1 MPFKIGNKTI
11 QLDTPFTIGEGNSL
25 IQYPA
30 NFLRLS
36 TEEEKSALGITW
48 EADPVRASDVFYWD
62 GNINNPKELEDKEE
76 VDENGNPMYVKVLDK
91 TDPQNPVMVDSTER
105 LVTKGLKSNF
115 IAQIKNTAG
124 TILAQTDWM
133 VIRKAER
140 NVDIPTSVATYRASV
155 VTKATELEA
164 SISAVTT
171 VEQLIALDLSFP
183 SDK

>member
-1 MPFKIGNKTI
+1 MPFKLGTKTI
-11 QLDTPFTIGEGNSL
+11 QLDTPFTHND

-30 NFLRLS
+30 NWIRLA
-36 TEEEKSALGITW
+36 TEEDKSAIGMTW
-48 EADPVRASDVFYWD
+48 EADAVRADDRFYWD
-62 GNINNPKELEDKEE
+62 GNINNPKALEDKLE
-76 VDENGNPMYVKVLDK
+76 VDQNGNPMFVKVLGTVDGK
-91 TDPQNPVMVDSTER
+91 PAMVDSTER

-115 IAQIKNTAG
+115 ISQIKYTAG

-140 NVDIPTSVATYRASV
+140 NVDIPTAVATYRASV

-164 SISAVTT
+164 SITAVTT
-171 VEQLIALDLSFP
+171 VEQLIALDMSFP